1 MRRLWLMMYFDID
14 ELSRLLASLFAL
26 LLFSI
31 SLIAYY
37 RERRRRFLIISFA
50 FLTYSVKAFLKVSD
64 IFFAQ
69 KPDWVDHAVNFLDF
83 IILFLF
89 FMALWVRDRG

>member
-1 MRRLWLMMYFDID
+1 MYFDID

-26 LLFSI
+26 LLFVI

-37 RERRRRFLIISFA
+37 RERRRRLLIISIA
-50 FLTYSVKAFLKVSD
+50 FLTYSVKVFLKVSD

-69 KPDWVDHAVNFLDF
+69 KSDWVDHTVNFLDF

-89 FMALWVRDRG
+89 FTALWVRDRG

>member
-1 MRRLWLMMYFDID
+1 MYFDID

-26 LLFSI
+26 LLFVI

-37 RERRRRFLIISFA
+37 RERRRRLLIISIA
-50 FLTYSVKAFLKVSD
+50 FLTYSVKVFLKVSD

-69 KPDWVDHAVNFLDF
+69 KPDWVDHTVNFLDF

-89 FMALWVRDRG
+89 FTALWVRDRG